1 MPVEINSN
9 QMAQFW
15 ESIEASLSEMKE
27 SVFQRLAY
35 IGEASVKKARE
46 MGNYQDRTANLR
58 SSIGYMI
65 VMDGEVVTQSTPVQA
80 GSGSTDGSEGIAQ
93 GTALLNKLKGEL
105 PSKGAVL
112 VVCAGMQY
120 AWYVEN
126 VHHKDVL
133 ASAELEAERL
143 VKKMF
148 NT

>member
-1 MPVEINSN
+1 MPVEINSS

-27 SVFQRLAY
+27 SIFQRLAF
-35 IGEASVKKARE
+35 IGEQAVIVARNR
-46 MGNYQDRTANLR
+46 GNYKDDTSNLR

-65 VMDGEVVTQSTPVQA
+65 VMDGEVVLETAPVFA
-80 GSGSTDGSEGIAQ
+80 GKGSTDGSEGIAQ
-93 GTALLNKLKGEL
+93 GTALLNKLKSEL

>member
-58 SSIGYMI
+58 SSIG
-65 VMDGEVVTQSTPVQA
+65 
-80 GSGSTDGSEGIAQ
+80 
-93 GTALLNKLKGEL
+93 
-105 PSKGAVL
+105 
-112 VVCAGMQY
+112 
-120 AWYVEN
+120 
-126 VHHKDVL
+126 
-133 ASAELEAERL
+133 
-143 VKKMF
+143 
-148 NT
+148 